1 MKRKWYMASA
11 VLSLALLIG
20 GCGAQK
26 PAQEIVPKEN
36 PEELSADSEA
46 DVLSG
51 RYIMEHEDDGAVLVP
66 TLRFY
71 KDQGFSFTW
80 SVLSSYYAFGTYEI
94 QGQDVILQTD
104 DGAYE
109 YVFRA
114 EGDSLI
120 FDQERSSEVKTY
132 EGDLEVTDGAV
143 FLPEGDLI
151 AQNISF
157 ALPEGLT
164 ADTYDFEIGYSGGCL
179 LLPEAYEEYEK
190 EVTPPEW
197 VASGS
202 IFRFPADMI
211 TWDGDSIKRVDVYWN
226 HTNEEVLGSVSG
238 MAAPAYMMKMQ
249 HDLYTS
255 AGLSALE
262 ESGEK
267 IPEDMQSEYWYV
279 FMANPGD
286 EFGYAVSLNTKN
298 FDEEDILQFAGSVK
312 YMNEK

>member
-1 MKRKWYMASA
+1 MKRMLYMTAS
-11 VLSLALLIG
+11 VLGLALMIS

-26 PAQEIVPKEN
+26 PAQEIVSKEN
-36 PEELSADSEA
+36 PEELSADSEV

-51 RYIMEHEDDGAVLVP
+51 RYIMEHEDEGEVRVP
-66 TLRFY
+66 TLWFY
-71 KDQGFSFTW
+71 KDHKFSFTW

-94 QGQDVILQTD
+94 QGQDVILKTD

-109 YVFRA
+109 YIFRA
-114 EGDSLI
+114 EEDSLI
-120 FDQERSSEVKTY
+120 FDQDRSSEVKTY

-157 ALPEGLT
+157 TLPEGLT
-164 ADTYDFEIGYSGGCL
+164 ADSYDFEIGYSGGCL

-190 EVTPPEW
+190 DVTPPEW

-202 IFRFPADMI
+202 IFRFPTDMI
-211 TWDGDSIKRVDVYWN
+211 TWDGDTIERVDVYWN
-226 HTNEEVLGSVSG
+226 HTNEEVLGSVPG
-238 MAAPAYMMKMQ
+238 MEAPAYMTKMQ
-249 HDLYTS
+249 HDLYTA
-255 AGLSALE
+255 AGLSMLE

-267 IPEDMQSEYWYV
+267 IPEDTQSEYWYI

-298 FDEEDILQFAGSVK
+298 FEEEDILQFAGSVK
-312 YMNEK
+312 YIN